1 MDIKKK
7 HFVHQLHVLLTSTC
21 ARNHATSISH
31 GNLRMWWGGLVAF
44 GETCLGVRWK
54 GSIQGMRTQRSGTA
68 KGNQPMDC
76 ERSVVY
82 DSIWFNFMLW
92 VNQKA
97 VMNSHPSSW
106 QETQPHLPE
115 STDTTY
121 PCANKNW
128 SQPGTTRRLVIPFA
142 ELHIEWKSFGYSSTS
157 VTVQCLSKQEFSTQI
172 YIYIKKYIK
181 KYIYIH

>member
-1 MDIKKK
+1 
-7 HFVHQLHVLLTSTC
+7 
-21 ARNHATSISH
+21 
-31 GNLRMWWGGLVAF
+31 
-44 GETCLGVRWK
+44 
-54 GSIQGMRTQRSGTA
+54 
-68 KGNQPMDC
+68 MDC

-121 PCANKNW
+121 PCANKN
-128 SQPGTTRRLVIPFA
+128 
-142 ELHIEWKSFGYSSTS
+142 
-157 VTVQCLSKQEFSTQI
+157 
-172 YIYIKKYIK
+172 
-181 KYIYIH
+181 